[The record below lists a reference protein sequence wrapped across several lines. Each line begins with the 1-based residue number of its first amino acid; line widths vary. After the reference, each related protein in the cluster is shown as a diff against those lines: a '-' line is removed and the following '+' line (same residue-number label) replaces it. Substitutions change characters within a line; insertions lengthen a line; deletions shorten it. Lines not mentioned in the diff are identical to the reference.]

1 VQRCHVVVQRVSQ
14 PTRLAKCCI
23 QSLKP
28 VPLSNRYGRS
38 TGSPS
43 EKGLRIDAQTALDYV
58 KKHPLLKD
66 TKVVIY
72 GQSIG
77 GCVSIALAGA
87 SGGQV
92 SSQIREVSAKL
103 DSSLASITCASDRRN
118 DHRKLS
124 PFHPIPRPARH
135 ALAHPFPTRPSL
147 ASPEMGCQRFHPVDQ
162 ERVARPRSSG

>member
-1 VQRCHVVVQRVSQ
+1 VADDCL
-14 PTRLAKCCI
+14 PRLFTI
-23 QSLKP
+23 
-28 VPLSNRYGRS
+28 RYGRS

-87 SGGQV
+87 SGDQVGFETSAGQ
-92 SSQIREVSAKL
+92 
-103 DSSLASITCASDRRN
+103 SDRVA
-118 DHRKLS
+118 DS
-124 PFHPIPRPARH
+124 
-135 ALAHPFPTRPSL
+135 ALLL
-147 ASPEMGCQRFHPVDQ
+147 AY
-162 ERVARPRSSG
+162 

>member
-1 VQRCHVVVQRVSQ
+1 MADDCL
-14 PTRLAKCCI
+14 PRLFTI
-23 QSLKP
+23 
-28 VPLSNRYGRS
+28 RYGRS

-87 SGGQV
+87 SGDQVGFETSAGQ
-92 SSQIREVSAKL
+92 
-103 DSSLASITCASDRRN
+103 SDRVA
-118 DHRKLS
+118 DS
-124 PFHPIPRPARH
+124 
-135 ALAHPFPTRPSL
+135 ALLL
-147 ASPEMGCQRFHPVDQ
+147 AY
-162 ERVARPRSSG
+162 